1 MKSGPRSI
9 LAIIAAVVGA
19 SIGGAPMPCAGVPV
33 ITAEQ
38 IEADWHRQDELYN
51 LEAAKAAAESDAH
64 PVDYRAD

>member
-1 MKSGPRSI
+1 
-9 LAIIAAVVGA
+9 
-19 SIGGAPMPCAGVPV
+19 MPCAGVPV